1 MFWHVY
7 VKIPRVASQNPI
19 AKGDFHWILARNC
32 EDTEQ
37 LRAVISEHMGD
48 IFRVAVLA
56 PAKLSLHIF
65 GKFQRIVLG
74 ITAVI
79 GESPGSVG
87 ISIIVGL

>member
-1 MFWHVY
+1 M
-7 VKIPRVASQNPI
+7 KILNSY
-19 AKGDFHWILARNC
+19 
-32 EDTEQ
+32 
-37 LRAVISEHMGD
+37 RAVISEHMGD

-79 GESPGSVG
+79 GESQEA
-87 ISIIVGL
+87 

>member
-1 MFWHVY
+1 
-7 VKIPRVASQNPI
+7 
-19 AKGDFHWILARNC
+19 
-32 EDTEQ
+32 
-37 LRAVISEHMGD
+37 MGD

-56 PAKLSLHIF
+56 PAKLSFHIF
-65 GKFQRIVLG
+65 SKFQRIVLG